1 MATKSRIWSDSPA
14 HPGGLLLEELVA
26 RDLSVRAAAAA
37 MQMSQ
42 EDLMAVC
49 EGRQPLSAGLAW
61 SLETLF
67 GDISARFWMGL
78 QADYDLA
85 VERLRRTN

>member
-1 MATKSRIWSDSPA
+1 
-14 HPGGLLLEELVA
+14 
-26 RDLSVRAAAAA
+26 
-37 MQMSQ
+37 MQMSE
-42 EDLMAVC
+42 EDLKAVC

-78 QADYDLA
+78 QTDYDLA